1 MVKKFYFF
9 FLIVFTAF
17 HSLAQPTCELAQP
30 RTIDT
35 VLSCSQTCV
44 SLQLKIPD
52 IKNTTT
58 YDLISSQYLPYPYQC
73 PSDTNLTT
81 LYIDDWFSQAITLP
95 FNFCFYG
102 QNYNKV
108 VIGSNGVITFD
119 VSNANCANS
128 YTIPINTPI
137 PSAGGTQC
145 SQSAKYY
152 PRASIMGAYY
162 DIDPSIASTSPRI
175 SYYFTGLAPNRKMVV
190 VYNQVPV
197 YGSACNRLLAS
208 QEIILYEST
217 GIIDVHIGNKPLCTS
232 STSAGRAILGIQN
245 WNQDQAVAAPGKNCT
260 QWSAS
265 NETYRFI
272 PAGVGASL
280 FRKVELF
287 RGNVLID
294 TGTVVPDGA
303 GQLQASFTSTCFTTD
318 TATYRAV
325 ATYASCAD
333 PNMLVTYE
341 TQIRV
346 SHNGNL
352 PVAASFAPA
361 SCSSGGIGIVTV
373 TNPVGSTY
381 EYSIDT
387 GRTYQTSPVFNIPGG
402 TYSIRARNTQTGC
415 VGTTLVTVPV
425 IETVRFATGVSN
437 ATCFGVPNGQILV
450 ATQSGA
456 QPFQFSADSGV
467 TYQGTNLLLVG
478 AGRHVV
484 RVKDNNGCTKD
495 TVVIVN
501 QPDSISISQRVAA
514 AFCSGTAD
522 GKIMV
527 SASGGTPRY
536 RYALINTPASYQPDS
551 TLNANVG
558 NFTVYVKDANNCV
571 DSSTNITVPLND
583 TMRLTPQPD
592 TVLCLG
598 SSIVL
603 GPNTNA
609 TQFAWGPAGFIS
621 DTTLHYPTFSPQD
634 TGTFYLTAKLGT
646 LCSRTDTFDI
656 NVLKRPIPNAGNDTT
671 ICFGTYAYLNATAI
685 RGNKY
690 RWSPAAYLSNANIP
704 NPRATGYV
712 PITYVVEVT
721 DPYGCGFKNYDT
733 VKLTVRPKVRA
744 YAGQDT
750 TATLGL
756 PVQLF
761 GCCMDIYQWEPA
773 TVFENDTARNP
784 IGHFPPGNTQII
796 MTTTTPEGCEGRD
809 TVLVKGYVGP
819 TYYVPSGFTPN
830 GDGRNDVLRPI
841 PVGIVETYYF
851 SVYNRYGQMLYT
863 TKTFMEGWD
872 GRWKGELQPEAAY
885 IWMVRGKG
893 IDGKIVEQKGTVV
906 LMK

>member
-1 MVKKFYFF
+1 MVKKFYFL
-9 FLIVFTAF
+9 FLIVFAAF
-17 HSLAQPTCELAQP
+17 RSLAQPPCDLTQP

-35 VLSCSQTCV
+35 VLSCSQSCV
-44 SLQLKIPD
+44 ALQLKVPD
-52 IKNTTT
+52 IRNTTS
-58 YDLISSQYLPYPYQC
+58 YDVISGQYLPYPYQC
-73 PSDTNLTT
+73 PSDTLLTT
-81 LYIDDWFSQAITLP
+81 INQDDKFTPIINLP

-102 QNYNKV
+102 TSYNQM
-108 VIGSNGVITFD
+108 VIGSNGLVTFD
-119 VSNANCANS
+119 VSNANCNNA
-128 YTIPINTPI
+128 YTFSGPI
-137 PSAGGTQC
+137 PQVNGASCGAI
-145 SQSAKYY
+145 SNPYY
-152 PRASIMGAYY
+152 PRACIMGAYY
-162 DIDPSIASTSPRI
+162 DIYPNSGNATSVGRRI
-175 SYYFTGLAPNRKMVV
+175 SYYFTGLAPNRKMVI
-190 VYNQVPV
+190 VYYHVPLFSCTSV
-197 YGSACNRLLAS
+197 YCD

-217 GIIDVHIGNKPLCTS
+217 GIIDVHIGNKPLCS
-232 STSAGRAILGIQN
+232 WNNGLAILGIQN
-245 WNQDQAVAAPGKNCT
+245 WDRDQAVAAPGKNCT

-280 FRKVELF
+280 FRKVELYH
-287 RGNVLID
+287 GSTLID

-303 GQLQASFTSTCFTTD
+303 GQLQVSFPNTCFTTD
-318 TATYRAV
+318 TAIYRAV
-325 ATYASCAD
+325 AYYASCAN
-333 PNMLVTYE
+333 PNTLVAYE

-352 PVAASFAPA
+352 PVSATFAPA

-373 TNPVGSTY
+373 TNPVGSNY

-387 GRTYQTSPVFNIPGG
+387 GRTYQTSPVFNLPGG
-402 TYSIRARNTQTGC
+402 TYSVRVRDTQTGC
-415 VGTTLVTVPV
+415 VGSTIATVPV
-425 IETVRFATGVSN
+425 IESVRFSTGVFN
-437 ATCFGVPNGQILV
+437 ATCYGLPNGQILV

-456 QPFQFSADSGV
+456 QPFQFSADSGI

-495 TVVIVN
+495 TVIIVG
-501 QPDSISISQRVAA
+501 QPDSISIAQRVAA

-522 GKIMV
+522 GKITV

-536 RYALINTPASYQPDS
+536 RYALTNTPASYQSDS
-551 TLNANVG
+551 VLNANVG
-558 NFTVYVKDANNCV
+558 NFSVYVKDANNCV

-583 TMRLTPQPD
+583 TMRLASLPD
-592 TVLCLG
+592 TVLCVG

-603 GPNTNA
+603 GANTNA
-609 TQFAWGPAGFIS
+609 TQFAWGPVGFIS
-621 DTTLHYPTFSPQD
+621 DTALPRPVFSPQD
-634 TGTFYLTAKLGT
+634 TSTFYLTAKLGT

-656 NVLKRPIPNAGNDTT
+656 NVLKRPIPDAGNDTT

-690 RWSPAAYLSNANIP
+690 RWSPAAYLNNANIP
-704 NPRATGYV
+704 TPRATGYL

-733 VKLTVRPKVRA
+733 VNLTVRPQVRA
-744 YAGQDT
+744 FAGQDT
-750 TATLGL
+750 TATLGQ

-761 GCCMDIYQWEPA
+761 GCCMNLYQWEPA
-773 TVFENDTARNP
+773 AIFENDTAQNP
-784 IGHFPPGNTQII
+784 IGHFPPGNTQVV

-851 SVYNRYGQMLYT
+851 NVYNRYGQLLYT

-872 GRWKGELQPEAAY
+872 GRWKGELQPQAAY
-885 IWMVRGKG
+885 VWMVKGKG